1 MNVRGAIRRL
11 LGGALVLVAVS
22 IGVFWAAATF
32 DARSGGPRS
41 TPFVALP
48 VFFNA
53 HPTGVRERAADAVR
67 AIASG
72 GRASVAAELAL
83 ARLGGAALPYVLPAL
98 DSLEPRSRQR
108 VALALTPI
116 AVRMEVASADELSD
130 GAQAVLFWTRF
141 WQDRAIDF
149 RAASVRHLT
158 TRLAERSIALRR
170 EDLIHVDTFA
180 LPALI
185 DGLGEVN
192 TLDDVARVRRLN
204 SVLSHVTDLPVLCG
218 PDASVVQAQRV
229 VDLWRDFWEL
239 HGSEYSVLDGPRR
252 LAATFVETQY
262 GKWLAAVM
270 RGGMGRARGGQSAL
284 ALVEQGLTTT
294 SFLLLLGMG
303 GGFPLGV
310 AWTRFERRV
319 PRLITRYASAVVG
332 TTLAAIPCA
341 VFVQLFASAAGGM
354 LSAVCLVTL
363 TTAAWVSRHL
373 ARSTMS
379 QSISPLAAAFSVSAP
394 LGATY
399 PPFVLSAIVLVEL
412 AFRLP
417 GLGRT
422 AALSLAAGDVNA
434 WMAASLTLALVTLLL
449 RQAADL
455 IRPRAEPGSRMILR

>member
-1 MNVRGAIRRL
+1 MRGAIRRM
-11 LGGALVLVAVS
+11 LGGVLVLAAVS
-22 IGVFWAAATF
+22 LGVFWAAASF
-32 DARSGGPRS
+32 DARSELRA
-41 TPFVALP
+41 TPFAALP
-48 VFFNA
+48 VFFNG
-53 HPTGVRERAADAVR
+53 HPVGVRERAADAVR
-67 AIASG
+67 AIANG
-72 GRASVAAELAL
+72 GHAAIPAELAL

-98 DSLEPRSRQR
+98 DSLEPEGRQR

-116 AVRMEVASADELSD
+116 ALRMEIASEGELSD

-149 RAASVRHLT
+149 RAAGVRHLT

-185 DGLGEVN
+185 DGLGSVN
-192 TLDDVARVRRLN
+192 SAEDVARVRRLN
-204 SVLSHVTDLPVLCG
+204 SVLSHVTDSPVVCG
-218 PDASVVQAQRV
+218 PNASIAEARLV
-229 VDLWRDFWEL
+229 VDVWRDFWEL

-262 GKWLAAVM
+262 GKWLAAVL
-270 RGGMGRARGGQSAL
+270 RGGMGRTRGGQSAL
-284 ALVEQGLTTT
+284 SLVEQGLTTT
-294 SFLLLLGMG
+294 LFLLLVGMG

-310 AWTRFERRV
+310 AWTRFERRA
-319 PRLITRYASAVVG
+319 PRLSTRYASAVVG

-341 VFVQLFASAAGGM
+341 VFVQLFATTSAGLLGAA
-354 LSAVCLVTL
+354 SLVTL

-379 QSISPLAAAFSVSAP
+379 QSVSPLAAAFSVSAP

-422 AALSLAAGDVNA
+422 AALSLASGDVNA
-434 WMAASLTLALVTLLL
+434 WMAASLALALATLLL

-455 IRPRAEPGSRMILR
+455 IRPRAEALPPGSR

>member
-1 MNVRGAIRRL
+1 MNVRSAIRRA
-11 LGGALVLVAVS
+11 LGGVLVLVAVS
-22 IGVFWAAATF
+22 AGVFWAAAMF
-32 DARSGGPRS
+32 EASGGTARS
-41 TPFVALP
+41 TPFAALP
-48 VFFNA
+48 LFFNS
-53 HPTGVRERAADAVR
+53 HPTGVRERAAEALR
-67 AIASG
+67 SIAAG
-72 GRASVAAELAL
+72 GRPAVGAELAL

-98 DSLEPRSRQR
+98 DSLEPLGRQR
-108 VALALTPI
+108 VALSLTPI
-116 AVRMEVASADELSD
+116 ALRMEVATADELSD

-149 RAASVRHLT
+149 RAAGVRHLT

-185 DGLGEVN
+185 DGLGEVK
-192 TLDDVARVRRLN
+192 TPADVARVRRLN
-204 SVLSHVTDLPVLCG
+204 SVLSHVTDLPVVCG
-218 PDASVVQAQRV
+218 PDASLADAQRA
-229 VDLWRDFWEL
+229 VDVWRDFWEL

-262 GKWLAAVM
+262 GKWLAAVL
-270 RGGMGRARGGQSAL
+270 RGGMGRTRNGQSAL
-284 ALVEQGLTTT
+284 SVVEQGLSTTL
-294 SFLLLLGMG
+294 FLLLVGMG

-310 AWTRFERRV
+310 AWTRFERRAL
-319 PRLITRYASAVVG
+319 RHSTRYVSAVLG
-332 TTLAAIPCA
+332 TALAAIPCA
-341 VFVQLFASAAGGM
+341 VFVQLFASTSGGTF
-354 LSAVCLVTL
+354 SAVCLVTI

-379 QSISPLAAAFSVSAP
+379 QSVSPLAAAFSVSAP

-417 GLGRT
+417 GLGRA
-422 AALSLAAGDVNA
+422 AALSLASGDVTA
-434 WMAASLTLALVTLLL
+434 WMAASLTLALATLLL

-455 IRPRAEPGSRMILR
+455 IRPRAELGPSARLR

>member
-1 MNVRGAIRRL
+1 VNVRGPIRRV
-11 LGGALVLVAVS
+11 LGGVLVLAAVS
-22 IGVFWAAATF
+22 AGMFWAAATF
-32 DARSGGPRS
+32 DARSGTARS
-41 TPFVALP
+41 TPFAALP

-67 AIASG
+67 SIASG
-72 GRASVAAELAL
+72 SRAAVAGELSL

-98 DSLEPRSRQR
+98 DSLEPLGRQR

-116 AVRMEVASADELSD
+116 AVRMEVATADELAD

-149 RAASVRHLT
+149 RTASVRHLT

-185 DGLGEVN
+185 DGLGEVK
-192 TLDDVARVRRLN
+192 TPSDVARVRRLN
-204 SVLSHVTDLPVLCG
+204 SVLSHVTDLPVVCG
-218 PDASVVQAQRV
+218 QDASLADAQGV
-229 VDLWRDFWEL
+229 VDVWRDFWEL

-262 GKWLAAVM
+262 GKWLAAVL
-270 RGGMGRARGGQSAL
+270 RGGMGRTRGGQSAL

-294 SFLLLLGMG
+294 LFLLLVGMG

-310 AWTRFERRV
+310 AWTRFERRT
-319 PRLITRYASAVVG
+319 RRHSTRYASAVVG

-341 VFVQLFASAAGGM
+341 VFVQLFASTTGGM
-354 LSAVCLVTL
+354 FSAACLMTL

-379 QSISPLAAAFSVSAP
+379 QSVSPLAAAFSVSAP

-422 AALSLAAGDVNA
+422 AALSLASGDVNA
-434 WMAASLTLALVTLLL
+434 WMAASLTLALATLIL

-455 IRPRAEPGSRMILR
+455 IRPRAELGPSASLR